1 MRSEFNTEHAAI
13 RMAQRGFS
21 ADDLAIIQ
29 MIGIEV
35 EGGYFVREKECRQ
48 MEQRIK
54 QVLSRLRRLAGTRVV
69 VAGNSIVTAYHAQK
83 TKERKLLRGVEDR
96 EFTSIG
102 RDDTKA
108 NRAGRSH

>member
-1 MRSEFNTEHAAI
+1 MRNEGLTDHAAI

-21 ADDLAIIQ
+21 ADDLTIIQ

-48 MEQRIK
+48 MEERIK
-54 QVLSRLRRLAGTRVV
+54 QILARVRRLAGARVV
-69 VAGNSIVTAYHAQK
+69 VADNSVVTAYHTQK
-83 TKERKLLRGVEDR
+83 MKERKLLRRAEDR
-96 EFTSIG
+96 ELMATG
-102 RDDTKA
+102 RDETKA

>member
-1 MRSEFNTEHAAI
+1 MRNEGLTDHAAI

-69 VAGNSIVTAYHAQK
+69 VAGNSIVTAYHTQK

-96 EFTSIG
+96 ELMSVG
-102 RDDTKA
+102 RDETKA